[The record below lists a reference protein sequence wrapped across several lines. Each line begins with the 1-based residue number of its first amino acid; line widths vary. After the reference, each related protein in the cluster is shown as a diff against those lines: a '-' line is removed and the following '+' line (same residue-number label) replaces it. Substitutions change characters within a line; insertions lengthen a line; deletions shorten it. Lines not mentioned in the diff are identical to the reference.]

1 LSKHKCGQAKD
12 AIWSKNER
20 DFSEKKKVVGG
31 VDLYVPNNANQLG
44 SSSHFHRRQREKTK
58 PPSKSYM
65 GVSNATCLAGYS
77 IKCIE
82 TRHGT
87 KQKWV
92 CQMILPEMTFW
103 GLGKNP
109 AVKKNLQWL
118 PWL

>member
-1 LSKHKCGQAKD
+1 MQH
-12 AIWSKNER
+12 
-20 DFSEKKKVVGG
+20 V
-31 VDLYVPNNANQLG
+31 
-44 SSSHFHRRQREKTK
+44 
-58 PPSKSYM
+58 
-65 GVSNATCLAGYS
+65 AGYS

-92 CQMILPEMTFW
+92 CKMILPEMTFW